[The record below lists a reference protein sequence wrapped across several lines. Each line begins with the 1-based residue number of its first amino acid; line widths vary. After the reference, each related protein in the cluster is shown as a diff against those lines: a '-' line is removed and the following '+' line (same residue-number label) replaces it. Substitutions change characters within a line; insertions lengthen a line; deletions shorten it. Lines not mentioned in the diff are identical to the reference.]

1 MYEMCVAVFSGA
13 HLRVSNCLLDPGVIV
28 AFIESL
34 LEELR
39 CFYASWIKVAMQRW
53 LAH

>member
-1 MYEMCVAVFSGA
+1 MYEMCVDVFSGA

-34 LEELR
+34 LEELQLSMR
-39 CFYASWIKVAMQRW
+39 VGSELPCNDD
-53 LAH
+53 

>member
-1 MYEMCVAVFSGA
+1 MYEMCVDVFSGA

-34 LEELR
+34 LEELLMFMR
-39 CFYASWIKVAMQRW
+39 VGSELPCNDD
-53 LAH
+53 

>member
-28 AFIESL
+28 AFYREFTRGTASV
-34 LEELR
+34 
-39 CFYASWIKVAMQRW
+39 FASWIGVALQR
-53 LAH
+53 